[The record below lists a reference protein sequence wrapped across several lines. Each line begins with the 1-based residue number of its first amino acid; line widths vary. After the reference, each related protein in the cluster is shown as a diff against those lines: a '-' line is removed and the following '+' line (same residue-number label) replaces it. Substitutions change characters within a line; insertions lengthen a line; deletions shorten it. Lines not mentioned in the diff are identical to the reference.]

1 MHEFG
6 HNSIKTEPLGSS
18 VHRALNNIESV
29 LVGVCFAFLMYSYGS
44 TELHDLDLRHYYSA
58 RGTAVHILDSA
69 LVVHGHFVIC
79 L

>member
-29 LVGVCFAFLMYSYGS
+29 LVGVCFAFLMYSYGIR
-44 TELHDLDLRHYYSA
+44 ELHNLRLKTSA
-58 RGTAVHILDSA
+58 RGTAVHILDVA
-69 LVVHGHFVIC
+69 VVLHENFVI
-79 L
+79 